1 MKYIVPNLR
10 LIVAT
15 SLLVGLM
22 VYLSPEILAKGLG
35 QAPGGVPGSTLS
47 SGDSPE
53 GAVVAVAVLMQRFA
67 DGAAALAA
75 SVAIFFVVLNG
86 ARLTFAFGNTESLG
100 KAKKG
105 LMWAA
110 GGLVLIIFAYI
121 VTKSVIALTYSGADG
136 SSVIGS
142 DMINAPGSAILT
154 PVAGEENPN
163 GLCKQVGVLPSPC
176 YAAEDL
182 ANQTALEED
191 PDACN
196 EAAAE
201 ALAGVCSDLG
211 IDDCTI
217 LNIQAAI
224 DYSELG
230 LPSDCTTPDGLYGQC
245 TFRALQRL
253 YQTQCIE

>member
-10 LIVAT
+10 LILAT

-22 VYLSPEILAKGLG
+22 VCLSPELLAKGLG
-35 QAPGGVPGSTLS
+35 QAPGGVPGASLS

-53 GAVVAVAVLMQRFA
+53 GAVIAVAVLMQRFA

-100 KAKKG
+100 KSKKG

-142 DMINAPGSAILT
+142 DMINAPGTAILT
-154 PVAGEENPN
+154 PVAGEDN
-163 GLCKQVGVLPSPC
+163 
-176 YAAEDL
+176 
-182 ANQTALEED
+182 
-191 PDACN
+191 
-196 EAAAE
+196 
-201 ALAGVCSDLG
+201 
-211 IDDCTI
+211 
-217 LNIQAAI
+217 
-224 DYSELG
+224 
-230 LPSDCTTPDGLYGQC
+230 PDGFMYDIKKWAYCL
-245 TFRALQRL
+245 RL
-253 YQTQCIE
+253 VMERKI